1 MTVTKFPLGS
11 VDPKQYAG
19 LTPEEEEAWL
29 HPQQGSYHSFHVERM
44 GANVFRWR
52 DSRTGFFYTGSM
64 MELGLALAEMNMRKV
79 DPDYRTYTTTLNVL
93 SQAEVDDLL
102 SDL

>member
-1 MTVTKFPLGS
+1 MRKFELSS
-11 VDPKQYAG
+11 VDPRQYEG
-19 LTPEEEEAWL
+19 LTPAEEEAWL
-29 HPQQGSYHSFHVERM
+29 HPLSGSYHSFHVERM

-52 DSRTGFFYTGSM
+52 DSRTAHFYIGGL
-64 MELGLALAEMNMRKV
+64 MELGMALAEMNMRKV
-79 DPDYRTYTTTLNVL
+79 DPDHRTYVTTLNVL